1 MNVIEKVL
9 STVKIADVSVATTI
23 AVTCLGAALI
33 MSVYQNNDPTTTNTI
48 AGGLM
53 GYIGGRTLGGK

>member
-1 MNVIEKVL
+1 MNIIEKIL
-9 STVKIADVSVATTI
+9 GTIRISEVSVATTI

-53 GYIGGRTLGGK
+53 GYIGGRTLGG

>member
-1 MNVIEKVL
+1 MNLIEKFLGTLKV
-9 STVKIADVSVATTI
+9 SEISVATNI
-23 AVTCLGAALI
+23 AVTGLAIALI
-33 MSVYQNNDPTTTNTI
+33 ISVYQGNDSTTSNTI